1 MVKKLR
7 RLYVKAS
14 PFAVIVRRKEA
25 GLYSNSIEAH
35 LVDSIYYES
44 AQSALFLCPICYS
57 FSVID
62 LNQINMHTK
71 RNK

>member
-1 MVKKLR
+1 MVKKLM

-14 PFAVIVRRKEA
+14 PFAVFVRRNEA
-25 GLYSNSIEAH
+25 DLYSNSIKPH
-35 LVDSIYYES
+35 LVDSIYCES
-44 AQSALFLCPICYS
+44 AQSDLFLCPICDS

-62 LNQINMHTK
+62 LNQIKMHTK